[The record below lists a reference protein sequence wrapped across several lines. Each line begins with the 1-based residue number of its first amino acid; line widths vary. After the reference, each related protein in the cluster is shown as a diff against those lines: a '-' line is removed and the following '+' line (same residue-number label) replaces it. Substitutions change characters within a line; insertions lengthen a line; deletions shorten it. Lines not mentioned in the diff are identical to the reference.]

1 MFNIEQTDGHRFPTV
16 KAIVGGACQTILQFH
31 GDKAGR
37 RLLMICPSCQSH
49 NQAEFTAEMIVHLPG
64 PENLDQ
70 PGVWLFPKLSVCLNC
85 GVSRF
90 TIPQPS
96 KLLLLTSDVRKA
108 DSSAQRE
115 RFQDIAL

>member
-1 MFNIEQTDGHRFPTV
+1 
-16 KAIVGGACQTILQFH
+16 
-31 GDKAGR
+31 
-37 RLLMICPSCQSH
+37 MICPSCQSH
-49 NQAEFTAEMIVHLPG
+49 NQAEFTAEMIVRSPG
-64 PENLDQ
+64 PENLDK
-70 PGVWLFPKLSVCLNC
+70 PGVWLFPKLSVCLDC

-96 KLLLLTSDVRKA
+96 KLLQLTSDVRKA

>member
-1 MFNIEQTDGHRFPTV
+1 MV
-16 KAIVGGACQTILQFH
+16 
-31 GDKAGR
+31 
-37 RLLMICPSCQSH
+37 CPSCQSL
-49 NQAEFTAEMIVHLPG
+49 NQAEFTAEMIVHSPG
-64 PENLDQ
+64 PENLDK

-96 KLLLLTSDVRKA
+96 KLLQLTSDVRKA